1 MFAFLLSEYELPH
14 ANTLQ
19 ETAVLSAAT
28 QQFAL
33 DQESSLHSTHQPMLA
48 VQLPISQSQ
57 KKLADISYGLAT
69 KRGDVLRRIQRR
81 ALLLRYE

>member
-33 DQESSLHSTHQPMLA
+33 DQEFPLHSSHERMLA
-48 VQLPISQSQ
+48 IQLPTSQLP

-69 KRGDVLRRIQRR
+69 KRGGVLRRIQRR